1 MRTEKR
7 PLSPRQQLRLHRTFF
22 WIFGFV
28 SVFAM
33 FGMLSA
39 IILGSLNTVETI
51 CGIVLCIGLVWESKR
66 ELTLAAKV
74 KKEHNLVK
82 L

>member
-1 MRTEKR
+1 
-7 PLSPRQQLRLHRTFF
+7 
-22 WIFGFV
+22 
-28 SVFAM
+28 M